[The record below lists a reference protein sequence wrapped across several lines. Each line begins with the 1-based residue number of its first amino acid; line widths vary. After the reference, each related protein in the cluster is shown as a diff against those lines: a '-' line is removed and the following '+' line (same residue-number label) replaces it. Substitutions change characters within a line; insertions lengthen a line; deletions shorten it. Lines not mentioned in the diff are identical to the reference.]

1 MQTLTLTAPA
11 HAPRATSIVIGKD
24 TLTALPKILKDL
36 KADRVAVLFDA
47 GIKTI
52 ADGIIKNLGPNV
64 IPVAVASGDA
74 SKSLAEVEKIVKKL
88 LDAGATRK
96 TVFVC
101 IGGGMLTDL
110 GGFAASIFMRGVPC
124 VLVPTTMLGAV
135 DAAIGGKTAVNSG
148 GRKNM
153 IGTIAQ
159 PHAVVI
165 DMKLLLALP
174 EAQLKEG
181 LVEVIKIAAIVDL
194 PFFEWL
200 EDNIMAV
207 LKRDDEACFE
217 CVSRAVEAKVKIVEA
232 DEHDREERLLL
243 NFGHTVGHAV
253 EALSNYEMAHGTA
266 VGIGMRA
273 EMALAKFKDARRV
286 SALLDL
292 LGLPSNIPASMKPA
306 ALWQAM
312 QSDKKNEGGEVR
324 VAVPTHIGEG
334 SVHAVTEKDFLKLF
348 S

>member
-11 HAPRATSIVIGKD
+11 HVPRVTSIVIGKD
-24 TLTALPKILKDL
+24 ALTELPKILKNL
-36 KADRVAVLFDA
+36 KADRFAVLFDA

-52 ADGIIKNLGPNV
+52 ADGIIKNIGANV

-74 SKSLAEVEKIVKKL
+74 SKSLAQVEKITKTLV
-88 LDAGATRK
+88 DAGASRT

-165 DMKLLLALP
+165 DMKLLLSLP
-174 EAQLKEG
+174 ETQLKEG
-181 LVEVIKIAAIVDL
+181 LVEVIKIAAIIDA

-217 CVSRAVEAKVKIVEA
+217 CVSRAVQAKVNIVQA

-266 VGIGMRA
+266 VNIGMRA
-273 EMALAKFKDARRV
+273 EMMLTKFKDAKRV
-286 SALLDL
+286 SALLDAL
-292 LGLPSNIPASMKPA
+292 ALPSDIPKSMKPA

-334 SVHAVTEKDFLKLF
+334 SVHAVSEKDFLKLF